1 MEFSRRARQ
10 EANVPSCPTCGHE
23 TRQWASK
30 SERNLTCECPYA
42 DCKCKLCF
50 LVEKRRQLN
59 SQLHDLEVIELEST
73 KRSDDD
79 DQPPPSSHSD
89 VDRMV
94 RVKGGEQSI
103 SSEE

>member
-1 MEFSRRARQ
+1 MLESWSTITPRK
-10 EANVPSCPTCGHE
+10 NH
-23 TRQWASK
+23 K
-30 SERNLTCECPYA
+30 CECPYA

-103 SSEE
+103 L